1 MNSDALDSLRTHPLF
16 SALTPEHLATVMD
29 DPETAVF
36 AEGETL
42 FRQGDDARRLY
53 VIMRGVVELVIEPP
67 GQAPE
72 VLARLAEGETV
83 GADALLP
90 GGRHAA
96 TARVAEPTLATVV
109 AAHRLTDHLDANFD
123 QALIMIAEMA
133 GSLRG
138 QIKEITELK
147 LQSTTERLASYLA
160 ALAGDCSGRVVVRL
174 PFEKRL
180 LADRLGM
187 EPATLSRAFAKLREM
202 GVETGRGD
210 RVDIADVGT
219 LRQMA
224 EAFDTSG
231 DGGMP

>member
-16 SALTPEHLATVMD
+16 GALAPEHLAAVMD
-29 DPETAVF
+29 DPETVMF

-53 VIMRGVVELVIEPP
+53 LIMRGVVELVIEPP

-90 GGRHAA
+90 QGRHAA
-96 TARVAEPTLATVV
+96 TARVAEPTLAAVV
-109 AAHRLTDHLDANFD
+109 AAHRLAEYLDDNFD
-123 QALIMIAEMA
+123 QALVMIAEMA

-187 EPATLSRAFAKLREM
+187 EPATLSRAFAKLREV

-210 RVDIADVGT
+210 RVDIADVDC

-231 DGGMP
+231 EGGLP

>member
-1 MNSDALDSLRTHPLF
+1 MNSDTLDSLRTHPLF
-16 SALTPEHLATVMD
+16 GALTPDDLAAVLD
-29 DPETAVF
+29 CPETAVF

-42 FRQGDDARRLY
+42 FRQGDEARRLY
-53 VIMRGVVELVIEPP
+53 LIMQGMVELVIEPP

-96 TARVAEPTLATVV
+96 TARVAEPTLAAVI
-109 AAHRLTDHLDANFD
+109 AAPRLATHLDQHFD
-123 QALIMIAEMA
+123 LALAMIAEMA

-147 LQSTTERLASYLA
+147 LQSTTERLASYLV
-160 ALAGDCSGRVVVRL
+160 ALAGDACGRTVVRL

-187 EPATLSRAFAKLREM
+187 EPATLSRAFAKLRDL

-210 RVDIADVGT
+210 RVDIANMDV

-224 EAFDTSG
+224 EALDTSS
-231 DGGMP
+231 DGGAS